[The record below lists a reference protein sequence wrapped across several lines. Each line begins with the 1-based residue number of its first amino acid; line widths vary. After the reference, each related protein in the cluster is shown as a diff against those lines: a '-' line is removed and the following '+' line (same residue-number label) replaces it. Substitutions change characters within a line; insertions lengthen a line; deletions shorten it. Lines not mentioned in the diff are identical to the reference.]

1 MAAEEQI
8 RRTIAQFAQYL
19 DERRFAE
26 WGELFTQDG
35 VFQHLTG
42 RGAILAFMRGG
53 ELATM
58 PDLFR
63 KHVTTNLVITLG
75 EDAAHVESDLVLHE
89 RLGQQ
94 AWILRMGKYID
105 DMVPGPG
112 GRWLFARRQL
122 EWTANGLDKWAAG
135 QGD

>member
-1 MAAEEQI
+1 MAAESQI
-8 RRTIAQFAQYL
+8 RRTIARFAQYL

-26 WGELFTQDG
+26 WSELFTQDA

-42 RGAILAFMRGG
+42 RGAILAFMRAE

-63 KHVTTNLVITLG
+63 KHVTTNLIITLG
-75 EDAAHVESDLVLHE
+75 ANEAHVESDLVLHE
-89 RLGQQ
+89 RLGKQP
-94 AWILRMGKYID
+94 WILRMGKYID

-112 GRWLFARRQL
+112 GRWLFASRQL
-122 EWTANGLDKWAAG
+122 EWTANGLDKWDAG

>member
-1 MAAEEQI
+1 MAAESQI

-26 WGELFTQDG
+26 WSELFTQDA
-35 VFQHLTG
+35 VFLHLTG
-42 RGAILAFMRGG
+42 RSEILAFMRGG

-63 KHVTTNLVITLG
+63 KHVTANLVITLG
-75 EDAAHVESDLVLHE
+75 EHDAHVESDLVLHE
-89 RLGQQ
+89 RLGRQP
-94 AWILRMGKYID
+94 WILRMGKYID

-112 GRWLFARRQL
+112 GRWLFASRQL
-122 EWTANGLDKWAAG
+122 EWTANGLDKWDAG
-135 QGD
+135 RGD